1 MRKRE
6 EVSNM
11 DLKNS
16 LLISIQYNSE
26 ALDYIAER
34 IKKVEDFI
42 KYNEDD
48 EVSKNELSVLRYIDF
63 TLKYVD
69 DCYDKSLNQLGGI
82 LW

>member
-69 DCYDKSLNQLGGI
+69 DCYYKSLNQLGGI
-82 LW
+82 L